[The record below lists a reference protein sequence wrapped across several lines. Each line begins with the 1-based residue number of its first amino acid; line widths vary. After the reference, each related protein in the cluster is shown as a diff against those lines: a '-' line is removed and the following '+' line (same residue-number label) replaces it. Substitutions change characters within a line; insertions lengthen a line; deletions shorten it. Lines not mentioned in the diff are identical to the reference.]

1 MTTLRPTRHRLSIAL
16 VVAATAVVVGAQPAL
31 AVTWGGEVR
40 ITDTHTLRPTLRRT
54 GPTSAILVWQQGQ
67 TLYAKRTGDGGQTWS
82 TRTTVATSLAVGWS
96 VAASGASV
104 DVVWVRQVP
113 GKEPM
118 RLYYRRSLD
127 GGATWQA
134 RKALTG
140 ATSRVADAAVARH
153 SNGQVS
159 VVFTGYTTGKIY
171 IRSSAN
177 GGTTFAAKRQLAST
191 GNDEPGRIV
200 TYRSDPAVAIAGGMT
215 YVAYTSDHDTISVRR
230 SATRGRTWSGPTI
243 ITRSAT
249 QSELALA
256 AAGSKAILGY
266 TISAA
271 GRIKTVF
278 RRTVDQGA
286 SWAARRSFATLGA
299 GEFSMSPQFAYKGG
313 VLGVVF
319 KYGKPGASPVW
330 YRESA
335 DFGATWSARTRVSL
349 DHGPITDVEPG
360 GVAVLHGIRLA
371 GYNQNRL
378 EGADGI
384 WVRRATP

>member
-1 MTTLRPTRHRLSIAL
+1 MTAFRPIRHRRTIAL
-16 VVAATAVVVGAQPAL
+16 AFAATALVLSAQPAL
-31 AVTWGGEVR
+31 AVTWAGEVR
-40 ITDTHTLRPTLRRT
+40 ITDNDTLRPTLRRT
-54 GPTSAILVWQQGQ
+54 GPSSAILVWQHGPL
-67 TLYAKRTGDGGQTWS
+67 LYARRTNDGGQSWS
-82 TRTTVATSLAVGWS
+82 AQTTVATNLAVGWS

-113 GKEPM
+113 GQTAM

-127 GGATWQA
+127 GGASWQA
-134 RKALTG
+134 ARALTG
-140 ATSRVADAAVARH
+140 STSRVADAAVARH

-171 IRSSAN
+171 IRTSAN
-177 GGTTFAAKRQLAST
+177 GGTTFVSKRQLAST
-191 GNDEPGRIV
+191 SNDEPGRV
-200 TYRSDPAVAIAGGMT
+200 VSYRSDPAVAIAGGVT
-215 YVAYTSDHDTISVRR
+215 YVAYTSDHDTISTRR
-230 SATRGRTWSGPTI
+230 SANRGRTWSAPTI

-249 QSELALA
+249 GSELSLA
-256 AAGSKAILGY
+256 AAGKKAILGY
-266 TISAA
+266 TISAS
-271 GRIKTVF
+271 GRIKAVF
-278 RRTVDQGA
+278 RRTVNQGVT
-286 SWAARRSFATLGA
+286 WATRRSFATLGA

-313 VLGVVF
+313 VLGVIF
-319 KYGKPGASPVW
+319 KYGKPGTSPVW

-335 DFGATWSARTRVSL
+335 DLGATWSARSRVNL

-360 GVAVLHGIRLA
+360 GVAILHGLRLA